1 MNTVQTFVYG
11 VLPYIDL
18 PDGAAT
24 PPPGT
29 GKFGDVMGWLKW
41 VALSLL
47 AVLLIAAFVQNG
59 KSNKRGDASEAPE
72 WIGRILVG
80 AIGVTAAVSLI
91 GFLAP

>member
-24 PPPGT
+24 QPPGT
-29 GKFGDVMGWLKW
+29 DKFAAVMGWVKW
-41 VALSLL
+41 VAFAVLV
-47 AVLLIAAFVQNG
+47 VLLIVAFIANG

-72 WIGRILVG
+72 WIGRILVS
-80 AIGVTAAVSLI
+80 AIGVSAAVSLI
-91 GFLAP
+91 GFLA